1 MQAWLSGHSTIVLLG
16 ILLLTF
22 LMMLPSATLS
32 PIAWGDEAVIVDF
45 GRVLLSGDT
54 TYGLTSRSFG
64 EAVIDPFYIGVSY
77 AEAIYRQFGH
87 WGIRASSILFGIVS
101 AYLLFRIAC
110 RLLSGTPIICM
121 ALALA
126 FVFSTN
132 YAQSYRSGRLDSLSI
147 TLVFLAL
154 YLLLNER
161 RPIASLAASATLMSM
176 AVLVWPTSM
185 MLAPFWLIFYGVA
198 HAREGLNW
206 RRLIGDAALV
216 FVVVFVVA
224 TSVYFAVGGAA
235 GSLLLISDLLS
246 AHDTTQEG
254 IRLLLEKLVHLGLID
269 AAITIPAIL
278 LLAYFLLARRSVI
291 FITLSASVAAAVVL
305 TLFTTP
311 YVHRY
316 VYLLALLCLAVV
328 FCLRETQGP
337 IRQLV
342 TAFLVASALLG
353 WGLQVVG
360 RSAVAVTQYADRS
373 PKGAAIM
380 TSSIDCSKNQ
390 RVYLQAFHL
399 YFQLREK
406 GCRVDRIF
414 WSADE
419 IASVLRDEAAYNY
432 VVLGSEEQ
440 EFATALQ
447 AVGWRLTKV
456 GAGQGYQAPLWVAIP
471 SR

>member
-1 MQAWLSGHSTIVLLG
+1 VLLG

-22 LMMLPSATLS
+22 LVMLPSATMS
-32 PIAWGDEAVIVDF
+32 PIAWGDEAVIVDY

-54 TYGLTSRSFG
+54 TYGLMSRYFG
-64 EAVIDPFYIGVSY
+64 EAAIYPFYIGASY
-77 AEAIYRQFGH
+77 AEGIYRQFGH

-132 YAQSYRSGRLDSLSI
+132 YAQSYRSGRLDSLSV

-161 RPIASLAASATLMSM
+161 RTLASLAASATLMSL

-185 MLAPFWLIFYGVA
+185 MLAPFWFIFYGFA
-198 HAREGLNW
+198 HAQEGLNL

-216 FVVVFVVA
+216 FVVVSVAA

-235 GSLLLISDLLS
+235 GSLLLISDLVS

-254 IRLLLEKLVHLGLID
+254 IGLLLGKLVRLGLID
-269 AAITIPAIL
+269 AAITIPANI
-278 LLAYFLLARRSVI
+278 LLAYFLLARRSVMI
-291 FITLSASVAAAVVL
+291 ITLSASVAAAVLL

-316 VYLLALLCLAVV
+316 VYLLALVCLAVV
-328 FCLRETQGP
+328 FCLRETQGH
-337 IRQLV
+337 IRLLV
-342 TAFLVASALLG
+342 TVFLVASAVLG

-360 RSAVAVTQYADRS
+360 RSLVVVAQYADRS
-373 PKGAAIM
+373 QKGAAFM

-390 RVYLQAFHL
+390 RVYLTAFQL

-414 WSADE
+414 PSADE
-419 IASVLRDEAAYNY
+419 VASVLRDKAAYNY
-432 VVLGSEEQ
+432 IVLGSEKQ
-440 EFATALQ
+440 ELATALQ
-447 AVGWRLTKV
+447 VVGWRLTKV
-456 GAGQGYQAPLWVAIP
+456 GSGQGYQAPLWVATPEVDREI
-471 SR
+471 